1 MHHDSKPTMFS
12 LRRTLLVVIFV
23 FFALGILADVLVN
36 RLLDKQYRLDQ
47 ELFVT
52 FELSALRAR
61 LEERI
66 NSNLFLVYGMAAN
79 ISVRPELSTAEF
91 DALASALLGKS
102 TLLRNLAAAPDFVI
116 RFVSPLAGNEKAL
129 GLDYRNLPDQW
140 AQAQAAMQTGRMAVA
155 GPIQLVQGG
164 RGLVARVPVYVG
176 DRFWGLV
183 SSVMDI
189 DKLVR
194 EVGLDELSGRLD
206 LAIRGKDGKG
216 PEGDVFWGNPLLFQ
230 GMNDAVALPVS
241 LPSGAWQIVAIPREG
256 WSGRSPYQG
265 VVHGSILLL
274 AALGCIVTMQR
285 IRSRQAL
292 MESENRMRAMSQA
305 SHDPLAMIDAEDNI
319 TFWNPAGERVF
330 GYSEAEM
337 LGKKLHDIL
346 VLPKERDWAKARLD
360 DFARSGTG
368 PIVGR
373 TMEVTGVR
381 KSGETFPVERGVA
394 AFRLGGKWYA
404 VGSMRDISRRKQ
416 DEKRLNELATTDEL
430 TGLSNRRHFL
440 EQAEAQLR
448 QALRY
453 KQEFSFM
460 MLDLDHFKRIND
472 THGHDA
478 GDEVLRA
485 VARTMREVMR
495 GTDIIGRLGGEE
507 FGAVMPETGA
517 EAARQVAERLRLRIM
532 GQPIA
537 VPSGFVRITASIG
550 IAHLGS
556 EQASL
561 SDLMKKADLALYEA
575 KNGGRNRIVID
586 A

>member
-1 MHHDSKPTMFS
+1 MHHDFKPTTFR
-12 LRRTLLVVIFV
+12 LRRTLIIVILV
-23 FFALGILADVLVN
+23 FASLGILADVLVN
-36 RLLDKQYRLDQ
+36 RLLANQSRLDQ

-61 LEERI
+61 FEERI

-79 ISVRPELSTAEF
+79 ISARSDLSTAEF
-91 DALASALLGKS
+91 DALARVLLGKS
-102 TLLRNLAAAPDFVI
+102 TLLKNLAAAPDFVI
-116 RFVSPLAGNEKAL
+116 SFVYPQAGHEKAL
-129 GLDYRNLPDQW
+129 GVDYRKLPDQW
-140 AQAQAAMQTGRMAVA
+140 AQALAAMQTGRMIVA
-155 GPIQLVQGG
+155 GPIPLVQGG
-164 RGLVARVPVYVG
+164 RGLVARVPVYAG
-176 DRFWGLV
+176 ERFWGLV

-189 DKLVR
+189 DELVR
-194 EVGLDELSGRLD
+194 QVGLDELSGRLS
-206 LAIRGKDGKG
+206 LAIRGKDGMG
-216 PEGDVFWGNPLLFQ
+216 AEGDVFWGDPRLF
-230 GMNDAVALPVS
+230 DVASEAVVLPVS
-241 LPSGAWQIVAIPREG
+241 LPSGSWRIAAIPKEG
-256 WSGRSPYQG
+256 WTRHAPYQA

-274 AALGCIVTMQR
+274 AALGCVVTIQR

-305 SHDPLAMIDAEDNI
+305 SHDPLAMIDADDNI
-319 TFWNPAGERVF
+319 TFWNPAAERVF
-330 GYSEAEM
+330 GYSEGEM

-346 VLPKERDWAKARLD
+346 VLPKERDLAKARLD
-360 DFARSGTG
+360 DFARTGTG

-394 AFRLGGKWYA
+394 AFQLGGKWYA
-404 VGSMRDISRRKQ
+404 VGSMRDISRRKRN
-416 DEKRLNELATTDEL
+416 EKRLNELATTDEM

-453 KQEFSFM
+453 SQEFSFM

-485 VARTMREVMR
+485 VAKTMREVMR

-507 FGAVMPETGA
+507 FGAVMPETGV
-517 EAARQVAERLRLRIM
+517 EAARQVAERLRLQIM
-532 GQPIA
+532 EHPIA
-537 VPSGFVRITASIG
+537 TPSGFVRVTASIG
-550 IAHLGS
+550 IAHLHPG
-556 EQASL
+556 QAAL

-575 KNGGRNRIVID
+575 KNGGRNRIVAD

>member
-1 MHHDSKPTMFS
+1 MHHDANPITFR
-12 LRRTLLVVIFV
+12 LRRSLAIVILV
-23 FFALGILADVLVN
+23 FAVLGTLADVLVN
-36 RLLDKQYRLDQ
+36 RLLAKQYRLDQ

-79 ISVRPELSTAEF
+79 ISVRPGLSTVEF
-91 DALASALLGKS
+91 GDLAHVLLGKS

-116 RFVSPLAGNEKAL
+116 RFVYPPAGNEKAL
-129 GLDYRNLPDQW
+129 GLDYRTLPDQW

-164 RGLVARVPVYVG
+164 RGLVARVPVYAG
-176 DRFWGLV
+176 ERFWGLV

-189 DKLVR
+189 DELAR
-194 EVGLDELSGRLD
+194 QVGIDELSGRLD

-216 PEGDVFWGNPLLFQ
+216 PEGDVFWGDPLLFD
-230 GMNDAVALPVS
+230 GTRDAVVLPVS
-241 LPSGAWQIVAIPREG
+241 LPSGTWQLAAIPKEG
-256 WSGRSPYQG
+256 WSSHSPYRG

-274 AALGCIVTMQR
+274 AALGCIVTIQR

-305 SHDPLAMIDAEDNI
+305 SHDPLVMIDADDRI
-319 TFWNPAGERVF
+319 TFWNPAAERVF
-330 GYSEAEM
+330 GYSEEEM
-337 LGKKLHDIL
+337 LGQKLHDIL
-346 VLPKERDWAKARLD
+346 VLPKEREWAHGKLEH
-360 DFARSGTG
+360 FSLTGTG

-381 KSGETFPVERGVA
+381 KSGETFPVERAVA
-394 AFRLGGKWYA
+394 AFQVRGKWFA

-416 DEKRLNELATTDEL
+416 DEKRLNELATTDGL

-453 KQEFSFM
+453 NQEFSFM

-517 EAARQVAERLRLRIM
+517 EAARQVAERLRVRIM
-532 GQPIA
+532 EQPIA
-537 VPSGFVRITASIG
+537 
-550 IAHLGS
+550 
-556 EQASL
+556 
-561 SDLMKKADLALYEA
+561 DC
-575 KNGGRNRIVID
+575 
-586 A
+586 

>member
-12 LRRTLLVVIFV
+12 LRRTLLVVILV
-23 FFALGILADVLVN
+23 FSTLGILADVLVN
-36 RLLDKQYRLDQ
+36 RLLDKQFRLDQ

-116 RFVSPLAGNEKAL
+116 RFISPLAGNEKAL

-183 SSVMDI
+183 SSVMDV
-189 DKLVR
+189 DELVR

-216 PEGDVFWGNPLLFQ
+216 AEGDVFWGNPLLFQ
-230 GMNDAVALPVS
+230 GMNDAVVLPVS

-256 WSGRSPYQG
+256 WSGRSPYQS

-319 TFWNPAGERVF
+319 TFWNPAAERVF

-346 VLPKERDWAKARLD
+346 VLPKERDWAKARFD

-394 AFRLGGKWYA
+394 AFQLGGKWYA

-532 GQPIA
+532 EQPVA
-537 VPSGFVRITASIG
+537 APSGFVRITASIG

-556 EQASL
+556 GQASL

-575 KNGGRNRIVID
+575 KNAGRNRIVID